1 MADIMEMVEKLD
13 RKLSKN
19 NLELVYQELNSTI
32 IEKYFDKFTK
42 KQISKQSEDDLVDE
56 VADMLGKYLE
66 EPPFNLLTEKM
77 TEEDFCL
84 QAAIISKIIQES

>member
-1 MADIMEMVEKLD
+1 MADVMKMVEKLD

-56 VADMLGKYLE
+56 IADMLAKHLE
-66 EPPFNLLTEKM
+66 EPPFNLLTKKM
-77 TEEDFCL
+77 NQDDFCL

>member
-1 MADIMEMVEKLD
+1 MADVMKMVEKLD

-56 VADMLGKYLE
+56 IADMLAKHLE

>member
-1 MADIMEMVEKLD
+1 MADVMKMVEKLD

-32 IEKYFDKFTK
+32 IEKYFNKFTK

-56 VADMLGKYLE
+56 ITDMLGKHLE
-66 EPPFNLLTEKM
+66 EPPFNLLTKKM